1 MKATPHGQ
9 ERLRRRQITEAM
21 CRQVIR
27 NPIEVEEQ
35 ANGYFR
41 FWGYFESEE
50 RYVRVVTLEDR
61 ETIETAHWDRNYEKR
76 RR

>member
-1 MKATPHGQ
+1 
-9 ERLRRRQITEAM
+9 M

-61 ETIETAHWDRNYEKR
+61 ETIETAHWDRNYKKR

>member
-1 MKATPHGQ
+1 MKWTPHGGR
-9 ERLRRRQITEAM
+9 RLRHRHITEEM

-27 NPIEVEEQ
+27 SPIEVEQQ

-41 FWGYFESEE
+41 FWGYFESEGK
-50 RYVRVVTLEDR
+50 YVRVVTLEDR
-61 ETIETAHWDRNYEKR
+61 ETIETAHWDRNYKKR